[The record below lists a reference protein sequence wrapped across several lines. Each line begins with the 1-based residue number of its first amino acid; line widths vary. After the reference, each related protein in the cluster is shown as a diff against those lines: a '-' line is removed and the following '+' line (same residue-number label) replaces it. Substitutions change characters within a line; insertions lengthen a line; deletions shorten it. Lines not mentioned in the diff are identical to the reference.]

1 MSPQHEGKALAMETN
16 ALNFFHIV
24 SEQNWEAARLA
35 GEYRAATL
43 DTEGFM
49 HCSYARQLVAT
60 AHRYYPEPGGYLVLT
75 IAPDRVTSE
84 IKFELASIG
93 ELFPHIYGPLNLAA
107 VVRVEA
113 LSEALNRLNAET
125 A

>member
-35 GEYRAATL
+35 GEYRANTL
-43 DTEGFM
+43 ETEGFM

-60 AHRYYPEPGGYLVLT
+60 AGRYYPEPGGYLVLT
-75 IAPDRVTSE
+75 VAPDRVTSE
-84 IKFELASIG
+84 IKLEMASIG
-93 ELFPHIYGPLNLAA
+93 EIFPHIYGPLNIEA
-107 VVRVEA
+107 VVGVEA
-113 LSEALNRLNAET
+113 LSEVLKRLTSET